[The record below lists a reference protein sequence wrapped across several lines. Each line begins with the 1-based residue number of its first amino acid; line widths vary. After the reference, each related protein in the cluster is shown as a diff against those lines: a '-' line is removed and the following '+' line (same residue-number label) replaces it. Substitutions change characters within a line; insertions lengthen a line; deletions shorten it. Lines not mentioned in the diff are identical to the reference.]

1 MARRTSPRGPR
12 IRVQGDPGPGPR
24 RPRLV
29 LLLVLA
35 CLTVITLDA
44 KTGSSSPVEP
54 LRAVVGGVVGPV
66 ESATAAAVR
75 PFSDLTSAF
84 SDNRSLR
91 HQVATL
97 AAENSRLRSETEM
110 APQQR
115 RRLAELDALT
125 ATAADT
131 GYTLVAA
138 RVVAVGSAQ
147 SFQRTVTIDA
157 GTSSGVRADMT
168 VLNGDGLV
176 GRVVSATR
184 TTATVL
190 LIVDSGSVV
199 GTRLGSSLE
208 MGSVTGEG
216 SLRGHGAL
224 RLDLL
229 DSSVTPTRGDVVSTW
244 GSKHGVPYVAGV
256 PIGKV
261 TDVRANP
268 RNLAVHATVEP
279 YADFSALD
287 LVGVVVPSGSTGDR
301 VIEADHGVAKR

>member
-1 MARRTSPRGPR
+1 MARRPSLRGPQ
-12 IRVQGDPGPGPR
+12 IRVQSEPGSGR
-24 RPRLV
+24 KRPRLV

-35 CLTVITLDA
+35 CLTVMTLDA
-44 KTGSSSPVEP
+44 KAGSSSPVAP
-54 LRAVVGGVVGPV
+54 VRAAVGGVVGPV
-66 ESATAAAVR
+66 ETAAAAAVR
-75 PFSDLTSAF
+75 PFSDLSSAF

-97 AAENSRLRSETEM
+97 AAENSKLRSETAM

-138 RVVAVGSAQ
+138 RVVAIGSAQ

-168 VLNGDGLV
+168 VVNGDGLV

-184 TTATVL
+184 STATVL
-190 LIVDSGSVV
+190 LIVDGGSVV

-208 MGSVTGEG
+208 MGSVTGQG
-216 SLRGHGAL
+216 SLRGHGSL

-229 DSSVTPTRGDVVSTW
+229 DSSVTPAKGDVVSTW
-244 GSKHGVPYVAGV
+244 GSKNGVPYVAGV

-279 YADFSALD
+279 FADFSALD

-301 VIEADHGVAKR
+301 VISADGKTTR

>member
-1 MARRTSPRGPR
+1 MGGQKTPLGPR
-12 IRVQGDPGPGPR
+12 VRVQGDERRGSR

-35 CLTVITLDA
+35 CLTVMTLDA
-44 KTGSSSPVEP
+44 KTGSSSPLEP
-54 LRAVVGGVVGPV
+54 LRSAVGTVVGPA
-66 ESATAAAVR
+66 ESVAAAAAR
-75 PFSDLTSAF
+75 PFSDLGSAF

-97 AAENSRLRSETEM
+97 TAENSQLRSENAL

-115 RRLAELDALT
+115 SRLAELKALT
-125 ATAADT
+125 GTAADT

-138 RVVAVGSAQ
+138 RVIAVGSAQ

-168 VLNGDGLV
+168 VLSGAGLV

-184 TTATVL
+184 STATVL
-190 LIVDSGSVV
+190 LIVDRGSVV

-208 MGSVTGEG
+208 MGSVTGED
-216 SLRGHGAL
+216 SLRGHGSL
-224 RLDLL
+224 QLDLL
-229 DSSVTPTRGDVVSTW
+229 DSSVTPAKGDVVSTW
-244 GSKHGVPYVAGV
+244 GSKDGVPYVAGV

-279 YADFSALD
+279 FADFSALD

-301 VIEADHGVAKR
+301 VISADGKTTR